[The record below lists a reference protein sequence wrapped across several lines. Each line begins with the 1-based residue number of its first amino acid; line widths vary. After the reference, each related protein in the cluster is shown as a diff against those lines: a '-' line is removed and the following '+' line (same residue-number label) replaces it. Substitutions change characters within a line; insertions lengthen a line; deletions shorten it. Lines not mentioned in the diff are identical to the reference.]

1 MLKKTAVIGLG
12 GTGMHAVLYMKKKL
26 LETYG
31 EIPPM
36 MKFLVIDTT
45 DKDRL
50 ETEGGEI
57 ELEPGEFLKIEV
69 RNPGSLIK
77 TNREVKSWIP
87 ENVPKFALTGGAKQV
102 RPLGRL
108 AVFANAGPI
117 EAKIDGLISSVRDFR
132 IERYSDKYEVS
143 SGNILVNIVCS
154 LSGGTGSGSI
164 IDISALT
171 RKNLNDT
178 DKLIGYLLLPDIF
191 VGKPAT
197 DNVEPNA
204 FAIIKEIN
212 YFFTEE
218 GKFRYQL
225 GGRERKIEEG
235 LFNAVYLIN
244 NMNRQGIEYSDL
256 KDLQE
261 FLGMGMFLQSSA
273 TGKGVSDIIDNLEA
287 QLIGKKWWGKPTVFS
302 SFGISELVY
311 PGDWFADFYAKGIAL
326 SVIQKTFIGGDISHI
341 NEFTTDFIQRAGIKE
356 HDADDVIDS
365 ILAPGDF
372 TKFPLPPDFKK
383 DTVGPTIGRR
393 EVHLNDVKRYIGET
407 AKENL
412 VKLKN
417 EKLKALNDELTN
429 RLSTPHGLEFSKNF
443 LHALVGTL
451 IEFKKEM
458 SNERDENAKL
468 KEDMKSRYSL
478 AKSEAEKASKAL
490 FGTNAKIEGALKNY
504 KQLVDRESGLILEI
518 ERRERAIEFF
528 AYIIDD
534 ANKWIEKLNAFSSY
548 CDTLT
553 QELNTDIQRMKFAKK
568 DIKPFVLEL
577 KPASLEKKIPP
588 VEAHDFIKWLKDDRK
603 LDLLKLA
610 EMRVGEVKDVLLE
623 YGFSQE
629 EVKEVKEKSIDM
641 ILKTLPEDKKINYIR
656 LLGEMSTPLW
666 QYDQGMIS
674 GDKKV
679 ENIYLFGIEN
689 LETKVLDLETVQ
701 KAISS
706 KYKPDF
712 IATGDSK
719 RVICFR
725 VESAVPAFTIYNM
738 SRYREKYMDPERA
751 FGYHIHRD
759 WENKFPDIF
768 PGTEEEEARKYWSL
782 GLAEPFNLISKTG
795 QYYYLKSEKKGKK
808 LEDYKVKLA
817 QGRAEAMNTFLDDT
831 EYIDEAIENIDK
843 IIKKLGNEKVAES
856 LKDYGDELEKTAKK
870 YGKEIRNQIE
880 MELNDIDNFI
890 NSILEL

>member
-610 EMRVGEVKDVLLE
+610 EMRIGEVKDTLLE
-623 YGFSQE
+623 YGYSQE
-629 EVKEVKEKSIDM
+629 KVKEIKEKRIDD
-641 ILKTLPEDKKINYIR
+641 ILKELPKDKKMEYIG
-656 LLGEMSTPLW
+656 LLDKMASPLW
-666 QYDQGMIS
+666 QYDQGLVAV
-674 GDKKV
+674 DKKT
-679 ENIYLFGIEN
+679 ENIYLFGVEN
-689 LETKVLDLETVQ
+689 PNDTVFVPEEIHT
-701 KAISS
+701 AIASPYEPS
-706 KYKPDF
+706 
-712 IATGDSK
+712 IIGTGDPK
-719 RVICFR
+719 RVICFK
-725 VESAVPAFTIYNM
+725 VEAAVPAFVVSNM
-738 SRYREKYMDPERA
+738 PRYREKYMNPERP
-751 FGYHIHRD
+751 FCYHIHKD
-759 WENKFPDIF
+759 WEKELPALF